1 VTEEVAEPESRVA
14 AFSDRVLT
22 VFATQVVMTGIGIL
36 IGFVLARI
44 LGPEGKGDF
53 YLITLFP
60 VTLMV
65 LTQFGLP
72 QALGFFAARGQT
84 AGINT
89 KTVVLAIGLAGPA
102 VGLTVVL
109 LPVIRAT
116 FMAHIDPGEILLGVA
131 ALPFLLWAT
140 FTTGVVLG
148 RQQVRWY
155 SFVNLAY
162 SFGSLFVFLFF
173 ISVLGFGVVGAL
185 VASLLTNA
193 ANALMFFIASLRVTG
208 AMTERRPLS
217 YRELFRFGLPLYPG
231 SLTQHFSIRVDVYL
245 IAALLPDP
253 AAPLGY
259 YSMAVTMAQLV
270 TFLPAAV
277 SALFFPHVAGSS
289 RDDANRQVPML
300 SRVTL
305 LLTAAM
311 AVLVLPAAVIFI
323 RLFLPAF
330 EASIPPLVILLPG
343 VVALSLTEV
352 LSSYVAGVGS
362 ASWTS
367 YVKVGS
373 LIVNL
378 VANLILIPRY
388 GIVGAALAS
397 LISYTGSA
405 IAISILAA
413 RLSRRSVASFW
424 IPRVSDI
431 RFTVATA
438 MEMGVRVLRRGTSLR
453 PANRP

>member
-1 VTEEVAEPESRVA
+1 MAEEAAASTGRVE

-22 VFATQVVMTGIGIL
+22 VFATSVFTTGIGIV

-44 LGPEGKGDF
+44 LGPAGKGDF
-53 YLITLFP
+53 YLITLLP

-72 QALGFFAARGQT
+72 QAFGYYAAQGKT
-84 AGINT
+84 AGINA
-89 KTVVLAIGLAGPA
+89 KTVLLAIALAGPA
-102 VGLTVVL
+102 VGITLAL
-109 LPVIRAT
+109 LPVIRAV
-116 FMAHIDPGEILLGVA
+116 FMSHVEPGEIVLGIV

-155 SFVNLAY
+155 SFVNVVYTL
-162 SFGSLFVFLFF
+162 GSLVVFLLF
-173 ISVLGFGVVGAL
+173 IAVFDWGVVGAL
-185 VASLLTNA
+185 VASLA
-193 ANALMFFIASLRVTG
+193 MNALQAVLFFIASLRITG
-208 AMTERRPLS
+208 EMTDRRPVS

-245 IAALLPDP
+245 IAALVPDP

-259 YSMAVTMAQLV
+259 YSMAVTMAQLAL
-270 TFLPAAV
+270 FLPLAV
-277 SALFFPHVAGSS
+277 SSLFFPHVAGSA
-289 RDDANRQVPML
+289 RDDADRQVPML

-305 LLTAAM
+305 LLTAGM
-311 AVLVLPAAVIFI
+311 AILIIPASVIFI
-323 RLFLPAF
+323 RVFLPAF
-330 EASIPPLVILLPG
+330 EASIPPLIVLLPG

-362 ASWTS
+362 AGWTS
-367 YVKVGS
+367 AVKTGS
-373 LIVNL
+373 LVVNL

-405 IAISILAA
+405 IVITFLAA

-424 IPRVSDI
+424 IPRASDI
-431 RFTVATA
+431 RFTIATA
-438 MEMGVRVLRRGTSLR
+438 TGMGVRVLRRGTDLR
-453 PANRP
+453 SPNRP